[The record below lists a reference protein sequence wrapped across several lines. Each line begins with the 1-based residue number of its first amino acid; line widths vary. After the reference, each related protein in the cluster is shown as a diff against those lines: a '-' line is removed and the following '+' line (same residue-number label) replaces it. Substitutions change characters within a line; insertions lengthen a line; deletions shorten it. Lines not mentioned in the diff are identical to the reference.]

1 MIFLISNHL
10 KKETI
15 LSETMRIAVIVN
27 PELPLGLLA
36 NTSSAVAIGLAARFP
51 SLAGEQLADAE
62 GKAIDVSSKLPV
74 PILQATAE
82 QINAIMHKALQA
94 TGEVAIVPFPA
105 FARAMHSFEDYR
117 QAFPG
122 RSLAVE
128 TLDGLGLAG
137 PEKWVK
143 SLTGSLKLLR

>member
-1 MIFLISNHL
+1 
-10 KKETI
+10 
-15 LSETMRIAVIVN
+15 MRIAVIVN
-27 PELPLGLLA
+27 PELPVGLLA
-36 NTSSAVAIGLAARFP
+36 NTSSAVAIGLAAKFP
-51 SLAGEQLADAE
+51 MLAGEQLADIE
-62 GKAIDVSSKLPV
+62 GKAVDVSSKLPV

-82 QINAIMHKALQA
+82 QIQAILHKAMQA
-94 TGEVAIVPFPA
+94 GGEVAIVPFPA

-117 QAFPG
+117 QAFPA
-122 RSLAVE
+122 RNLSLE

>member
-1 MIFLISNHL
+1 M
-10 KKETI
+10 
-15 LSETMRIAVIVN
+15 SETMRIAVIVN
-27 PELPLGLLA
+27 PELPVGLLA
-36 NTSSAVAIGLAARFP
+36 NTSSAVAIGLAAKFP
-51 SLAGEQLADAE
+51 MLAGEQLADIE
-62 GKAIDVSSKLPV
+62 GRAVDVSSKLPV

-82 QINAIMHKALQA
+82 QIHAILHKAMQA
-94 TGEVAIVPFPA
+94 GGEGAIVPFPA

-117 QAFPG
+117 QVFPA
-122 RSLAVE
+122 RNLSLE

>member
-1 MIFLISNHL
+1 MF
-10 KKETI
+10 
-15 LSETMRIAVIVN
+15 ETMRIAVIVN

-36 NTSSAVAIGLAARFP
+36 NTSSAVAIGLAAKFP
-51 SLAGEQLADAE
+51 LLAGEQLADVE
-62 GKAIDVSSKLPV
+62 GRSIDVSSKLPV

-82 QINAIMHKALQA
+82 QINAIMHKAMQA
-94 TGEVAIVPFPA
+94 VGEAGIVPFPA
-105 FARAMHSFEDYR
+105 FARSMHSFEDYR
-117 QAFPG
+117 QAFPD
-122 RSLAVE
+122 RNLALE